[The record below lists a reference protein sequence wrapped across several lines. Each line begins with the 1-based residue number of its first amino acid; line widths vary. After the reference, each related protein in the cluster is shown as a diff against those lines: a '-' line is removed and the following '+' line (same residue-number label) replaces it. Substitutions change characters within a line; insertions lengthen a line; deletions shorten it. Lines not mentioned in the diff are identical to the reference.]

1 MKNNVLLGILFIMA
15 TIPSFAQKKQKIVI
29 QSLSDVTVNA
39 DLAEWDTLNN
49 VAEEGSWFY
58 QLAQDASNLYVA
70 IRIENPMIQHLAA
83 RNGILLTVQSTKKN
97 KDDIQFLFP
106 YPDSEVKRAMT
117 GEDHDSDGAYKAGL
131 INRSRGYFVYGFPT
145 VPNGL
150 LSLQNGYGLQA
161 KARIDDGKLYYEAVL
176 PKSLLDYTIPVTTF
190 KLSIYDGFTSL
201 ISSRKVTASRS
212 SGMYGPYRGR
222 PAPRSKSKDQLTLT
236 VLLEAT
242 LD

>member
-29 QSLSDVTVNA
+29 HSLSDVTVNA

-70 IRIENPMIQHLAA
+70 IRVENPMIQHLAA
-83 RNGILLTVQSTKKN
+83 RNGILLTVQSNKKN

-106 YPDSEVKRAMT
+106 FPDSEVKRAMIS
-117 GEDHDSDGAYKAGL
+117 EDHDSDGAYKAEL

-150 LSLQNGYGLQA
+150 LSLKNGYGLDA
-161 KARIDDGKLYYEAVL
+161 KARMDDGKLYYEAVV
-176 PKSLLDYTIPVTTF
+176 PKSLLDYTTPVATL
-190 KLSIYDGFTSL
+190 KLGIYDGFMSL
-201 ISSRKVTASRS
+201 ISSKSVKAARS
-212 SGMYGPYRGR
+212 GAMYGPYRGR
-222 PAPRSKSKDQLTLT
+222 PAARSKDKLTLT
-236 VLLEAT
+236 VLLETT

>member
-29 QSLSDVTVNA
+29 HSLSDVTVNA

-70 IRIENPMIQHLAA
+70 IRVENPMIQHLAA
-83 RNGILLTVQSTKKN
+83 RNGILLTVQSNKKN

-106 YPDSEVKRAMT
+106 FPDSEVKRAMIS
-117 GEDHDSDGAYKAGL
+117 EDHDSDGAYKAEL

-150 LSLQNGYGLQA
+150 LSLKNGYGLDA
-161 KARIDDGKLYYEAVL
+161 KARMDDGKLYYEAVV
-176 PKSLLDYTIPVTTF
+176 PKSLLDYTTPVATL
-190 KLSIYDGFTSL
+190 KLGIYDGFMSL
-201 ISSRKVTASRS
+201 ISSKSVKAARS
-212 SGMYGPYRGR
+212 GAIMYGPYRGR
-222 PAPRSKSKDQLTLT
+222 PAARSKDKLTLT
-236 VLLEAT
+236 VLLETT